1 MVPYGS
7 PEDIGV
13 IQLAWLG
20 DSVWELHQRLR
31 HVHFP
36 LKSKDLHLS
45 VVNEVKAKSQSKS
58 LSQIEHLLN
67 SNEMDLIRR
76 ATNKTKTYPKS
87 SHPSIYSRA
96 TGFETLIGWLFL
108 KDPQRLSKL
117 FEYLE
122 LEFFWYLL
130 LFFLKL
136 LFLEMFFID
145 TLHFKFKIFKE
156 S

>member
-7 PEDIGV
+7 PDEIGV

-31 HVHFP
+31 YVHFP
-36 LKSKDLHLS
+36 LKSKELHLS
-45 VVNEVKAKSQSKS
+45 VVNEVKAKSQAKS

-67 SNEMDLIRR
+67 ANEIDLIRR
-76 ATNKTKTYPKS
+76 ARNKTKRNPRFSDPT
-87 SHPSIYSRA
+87 IYSRA

-108 KDPQRLSKL
+108 KDPKRLSTI

-122 LEFFWYLL
+122 
-130 LFFLKL
+130 
-136 LFLEMFFID
+136 IN
-145 TLHFKFKIFKE
+145 II
-156 S
+156 

>member
-45 VVNEVKAKSQSKS
+45 VVNEVKANAQSRS
-58 LSQIEHLLN
+58 LDQIEHLLN
-67 SNEMDLIRR
+67 KFEIDLIRKAR
-76 ATNKTKTYPKS
+76 NKTKRYPKS
-87 SHPSIYSRA
+87 SNPAIYSRA

-117 FEYLE
+117 LDHLE
-122 LEFFWYLL
+122 
-130 LFFLKL
+130 
-136 LFLEMFFID
+136 
-145 TLHFKFKIFKE
+145 
-156 S
+156 

>member
-7 PEDIGV
+7 PEEIGV

-36 LKSKDLHLS
+36 LKSKELHLS

-67 SNEMDLIRR
+67 ANEIDLIRR
-76 ATNKTKTYPKS
+76 ARNKTKKYPKS
-87 SHPSIYSRA
+87 SDPIIYSRA
-96 TGFETLIGWLFL
+96 TGFGVHQKSFL
-108 KDPQRLSKL
+108 QRSSIY
-117 FEYLE
+117 YLRI
-122 LEFFWYLL
+122 LNQKEFLL
-130 LFFLKL
+130 RKFLGTG
-136 LFLEMFFID
+136 FPN
-145 TLHFKFKIFKE
+145 
-156 S
+156 

>member
-31 HVHFP
+31 HVHLP

-45 VVNEVKAKSQSKS
+45 VVNEVKAKSQSES

-67 SNEMDLIRR
+67 DFEIDLIRR
-76 ATNKTKTYPKS
+76 ARNKVRR
-87 SHPSIYSRA
+87 HPRSTDPSVYSRA

-108 KDPQRLSKL
+108 KDPNRLSTFLDYLDIKL
-117 FEYLE
+117 
-122 LEFFWYLL
+122 
-130 LFFLKL
+130 
-136 LFLEMFFID
+136 
-145 TLHFKFKIFKE
+145 
-156 S
+156 

>member
-7 PEDIGV
+7 PDEIGV

-36 LKSKDLHLS
+36 LKSKELHLS
-45 VVNEVKAKSQSKS
+45 VVNEVKAISQSKS
-58 LSQIEHLLN
+58 LSQIEHLL
-67 SNEMDLIRR
+67 SANEIDLIRR
-76 ATNKTKTYPKS
+76 ARNKTKRNPRFSDPT
-87 SHPSIYSRA
+87 IYSRA

-108 KDPQRLSKL
+108 KDPQRLSTF

-122 LEFFWYLL
+122 L
-130 LFFLKL
+130 KV
-136 LFLEMFFID
+136 
-145 TLHFKFKIFKE
+145 K
-156 S
+156 